1 MRENLG
7 QIESKGLSLDFG
19 LAPLHWLAVDG
30 GYQYAHATV
39 TRGTVDVGNWIPEVA
54 RNMATLNVRA
64 FQPRLGTLSLQSRLS
79 GIQYDDDANNFM
91 LHGFFKLDAYGS
103 HALGSR
109 LELFAAGENLFDR
122 TIEVAKT
129 PTTTL
134 ATPRIARAG
143 INLKLGPA
151 R

>member
-1 MRENLG
+1 
-7 QIESKGLSLDFG
+7 
-19 LAPLHWLAVDG
+19 
-30 GYQYAHATV
+30 
-39 TRGTVDVGNWIPEVA
+39 VGKWIPEVA
-54 RNMATLNVRA
+54 RNMAALNVRA

-79 GIQYDDDANNFM
+79 GIQYDDDANTYL

-103 HALGSR
+103 HSLGSR

-134 ATPRIARAG
+134 ATPRTARAG
-143 INLKLGPA
+143 INLKLGPGQ
-151 R
+151 